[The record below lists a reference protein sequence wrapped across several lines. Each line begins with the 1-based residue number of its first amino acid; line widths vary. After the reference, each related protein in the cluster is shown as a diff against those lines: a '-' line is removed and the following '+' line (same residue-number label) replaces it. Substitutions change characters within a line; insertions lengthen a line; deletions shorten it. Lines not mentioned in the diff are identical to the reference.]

1 MNQKD
6 VLELLKTG
14 ENIILTGP
22 AGSGKTYLLNNYI
35 DYLKRNEIEVA
46 VTASTGIAATHLNG
60 RTIHSWCGMNIEEK
74 MSQKQ
79 IDNLKENENVFF
91 RVNAARALVID
102 EISMLNANRLDLV
115 NNICQALRQNLRPF
129 GGLQVILCGDFFQL
143 PPVVTRENE
152 DGRFVVESE
161 IWRKMNLR
169 VCYLDE
175 QHRQED
181 ERFLRILNS
190 IRNNAVS
197 SQVLEI
203 LKERLNQPINS
214 TIKPTKLYTHKYNV
228 EAENYFELNKLQGE
242 TRGYKM
248 FEQGVPHLV
257 KSLKEHYCLAPEI
270 LKLKINAVVMFVK
283 NNFNKGYV
291 NGTLGKVVSFDN
303 DSGYPIVET
312 FSGQWII
319 ALPEIWAIEEGRQ
332 VIASVSQVSLK
343 LAWAIT
349 VHKSQGMSLDC
360 AEIDLSKAFEFGM
373 GYVALSRVR
382 KLNGIKLLGIND
394 KALRVNEQAIG
405 LDRELI
411 NESARNLKDYKSLS
425 PKLIRKRQKEFLKN
439 NKKEK
444 KTDYIFDI
452 PF

>member
-6 VLELLKTG
+6 VFELLKTG

-79 IDNLKENENVFF
+79 IDNLKENENIFF

-115 NNICQALRQNLRPF
+115 NNICQALRQSLKPF
-129 GGLQVILCGDFFQL
+129 GGLQAILCGDFFQL

-152 DGRFVVESE
+152 DDRFVVESE
-161 IWRKMNLR
+161 IWRKMNLK

-190 IRNNAVS
+190 IRNNAVNQ
-197 SQVLEI
+197 QVVEI

-228 EAENYFELNKLQGE
+228 ESENYIELNKLRGE
-242 TRGYKM
+242 TRSYKM

-257 KSLKEHYCLAPEI
+257 KSLKEHYCLAPET

-291 NGTLGKVVSFDN
+291 NGTLGKVAGFDD

-332 VIASVSQVSLK
+332 VIASISQVPLK

-411 NESARNLKDYKSLS
+411 NESARDLKDYKSLS
-425 PKLIRKRQKEFLKN
+425 PRLIRKRQKEFLKN